1 MSSHTQSALM
11 LWTTRLCALLQEALG
26 PKCSWFAVMKPR
38 RNHNQNRRIRPL
50 EQDPNEKD
58 RLESLARAARYV
70 GNPGHKRNPGDFGL
84 TPPSHPRPN
93 KSLCDPT
100 GIFSRSEAQ
109 DLLKKGIQKGCISVQ
124 EAGGW
129 PRIVWAVA
137 DGIVLEARLDNE
149 AQGTYHGY
157 PLDRNDAIA
166 SAVIEFWN
174 SQ

>member
-1 MSSHTQSALM
+1 M
-11 LWTTRLCALLQEALG
+11 E
-26 PKCSWFAVMKPR
+26 
-38 RNHNQNRRIRPL
+38 RN
-50 EQDPNEKD
+50 PNEKD
-58 RLESLARAARYV
+58 RLENLSRAARYR
-70 GNPGHKRNPGDFGL
+70 GNPGHKRNPGDFCL
-84 TPPSHPRPN
+84 TPPSRPRMN
-93 KSLCDPT
+93 KSLCDT
-100 GIFSRSEAQ
+100 ASIFSRSEAEE
-109 DLLKKGIQKGCISVQ
+109 LLRKGIQKGCISVQ

-157 PLDRNDAIA
+157 PLDREDPFA